1 MNHHQTSMWPSGEA
15 NDRMADATRP
25 ARFDRLYEALKVLL
39 VQERFTL
46 AQMKERLPHEIPG
59 YITQLVHQ
67 LEREGHLRD
76 NDGTYSWTCEL
87 NDFPAQSWVQAQV
100 HGTQLLLTPEEDR
113 PRERLLAHGA
123 ASLRTA
129 ELLAILIR
137 VGRRG
142 ESALQAGEKIAA
154 RYNDR
159 LHCLADA
166 GRGELRDIAS
176 AIGDTAYCQIMAGI
190 ELGRRVAMS
199 FAGNKNRV
207 TRITDSACALQFCRD
222 QFARRANDATQ
233 EEFHV
238 VTLDVQLHVVG
249 THLISVG
256 TLDRSL
262 VHPREVFRP
271 AIKDAA
277 KSILLVHN
285 HPSGDPTPSEED
297 LVVTSRLEEAGST
310 LGVPVLDHIV
320 VAHGGAVSIR
330 EFLDVRASQ
339 KR

>member
-1 MNHHQTSMWPSGEA
+1 MPDSAQP
-15 NDRMADATRP
+15 TRFE
-25 ARFDRLYEALKVLL
+25 RIYQALKVLL
-39 VQERFTL
+39 VQEKFTL
-46 AQMKERLPHEIPG
+46 PEMKERLPEEIPG
-59 YITQLVHQ
+59 YVTRLVHQ
-67 LEREGHLRD
+67 LEREGHLYRD
-76 NDGTYSWTCEL
+76 DDVYSWTSEL
-87 NDFPAQSWVQAQV
+87 GDFPVQSWVRAQV
-100 HGTQLLLTPEEDR
+100 HGTQLPQTPAEDR

-123 ASLRTA
+123 AALRTA

-137 VGRRG
+137 AGRKG

-154 RYNDR
+154 RYKDG
-159 LHCLADA
+159 LHGLPDA
-166 GRGELRDIAS
+166 GRGELREIAA
-176 AIGDTAYCQIMAGI
+176 AIGETAYCQIMAGI

-199 FAGNKNRV
+199 FAKNKNRV
-207 TRITDSACALQFCRD
+207 TRITDSVKALRFCRD
-222 QFARRANDATQ
+222 QFARRANEAAQ

-238 VTLDVQLHVVG
+238 VTLDVQLQVVG

-277 KSILLVHN
+277 KAIILVHN

-297 LVVTSRLEEAGST
+297 LLVTARLDQAGST
-310 LGVPVLDHIV
+310 LGVHVLDHII
-320 VAHGGAVSIR
+320 VARGGEVSIR
-330 EFLDVRASQ
+330 DFLDMRAAQ

>member
-1 MNHHQTSMWPSGEA
+1 
-15 NDRMADATRP
+15 MADAQRP
-25 ARFDRLYEALKVLL
+25 ARLDRLYEALKVLL
-39 VQERFTL
+39 VQESFTL
-46 AQMKERLPHEIPG
+46 PQMKERLPHEVPG
-59 YITQLVHQ
+59 YVTQVVHQ
-67 LEREGHLRD
+67 LEREGHLRA
-76 NDGTYSWTCEL
+76 NDGVYSWTCEL
-87 NDFPAQSWVQAQV
+87 SDFPAQSWVRAQV
-100 HGTQLLLTPEEDR
+100 HGTQLLQTPEEDR
-113 PRERLLAHGA
+113 PRERLLARGA

-129 ELLAILIR
+129 ELLAVLIR
-137 VGRRG
+137 AGRRG

-166 GRGELRDIAS
+166 GRGELKEIAA

-199 FAGNKNRV
+199 IAKNKDRV
-207 TRITDSACALQFCRD
+207 TRITDSVEAIQFCRE
-222 QFARRANDATQ
+222 QFARRANDAAQ

-238 VTLDVQLHVVG
+238 VTLDVQLGVVG

-297 LVVTSRLEEAGST
+297 LAVTSRLEQAGST

-320 VAHGGAVSIR
+320 VGRGGEVSIR
-330 EFLDVRASQ
+330 DFLDMRAAQ

>member
-1 MNHHQTSMWPSGEA
+1 
-15 NDRMADATRP
+15 MADAAGP
-25 ARFDRLYEALKVLL
+25 GRFERLYEALKVLL
-39 VQERFTL
+39 VQENFTL
-46 AQMKERLPHEIPG
+46 PEVKERLSPEIPG
-59 YITQLVHQ
+59 YVTRLVHQ
-67 LEREGHLRD
+67 LQREGHLRD
-76 NDGTYSWTCEL
+76 NDGVYSWTCEL
-87 NDFPAQSWVQAQV
+87 TDFPAQSWVQAQV
-100 HGTQLLLTPEEDR
+100 HGTQMVLTPAEDR
-113 PRERLLAHGA
+113 PRERLLARGA
-123 ASLRTA
+123 ANLRTA
-129 ELLAILIR
+129 ELLAVLIR
-137 VGRRG
+137 AGRTG

-166 GRGELRDIAS
+166 GRGELKDIAAS
-176 AIGDTAYCQIMAGI
+176 VGETAYCQIMAGI

-199 FAGNKNRV
+199 FAENKKRV
-207 TRITDSACALQFCRD
+207 ARIRDSVEALHFCRD
-222 QFARRANDATQ
+222 HFARRAIDAAQ

-238 VTLDVQLHVVG
+238 VTLDVQLQVVG

-297 LVVTSRLEEAGST
+297 VMVTKRLEQAGST
-310 LGVPVLDHIV
+310 LGIQVLDHIV
-320 VAHGGAVSIR
+320 VARRGEISIR
-330 EFLDVRASQ
+330 DFLDTRASH

>member
-1 MNHHQTSMWPSGEA
+1 
-15 NDRMADATRP
+15 MADAGRP
-25 ARFDRLYEALKVLL
+25 ARDARIHEALKVFL

-46 AQMKERLPHEIPG
+46 AEIKERLPGEVPG
-59 YITQLVHQ
+59 YVTQLVHQ

-76 NDGTYSWTCEL
+76 QDGVYSWTCEL
-87 NDFPAQSWVQAQV
+87 SDFPIQSWVQAQV
-100 HGTQLLLTPEEDR
+100 QGTQMVWTLEEDR
-113 PRERLLAHGA
+113 PRERLLAGGA

-137 VGRRG
+137 AGRKG
-142 ESALQAGEKIAA
+142 ESALPAGEKIAA

-166 GRGELRDIAS
+166 GRGELREITA
-176 AIGDTAYCQIMAGI
+176 AIGEAAYCQIMAGI

-199 FAGNKNRV
+199 FAKNTSRP
-207 TRITDSACALQFCRD
+207 TRITDSVEALQFCREH
-222 QFARRANDATQ
+222 FARRVHDAAQ

-238 VTLDVQLHVVG
+238 VTLDVQLRVVN

-285 HPSGDPTPSEED
+285 HPFGDPTPSEED
-297 LVVTSRLEEAGST
+297 LVVTSRLEEAGRT
-310 LGVPVLDHIV
+310 LGIQILDYIV
-320 VAHGGAVSIR
+320 VARGGAVSIQ
-330 EFLDVRASQ
+330 EFRGTAS
-339 KR
+339 